1 MTAILDKF
9 LKILVASYETPKT
22 VEQAGA
28 VYVIVPKERQ
38 QQAMDFLS
46 KMYYYTWRVNQWS
59 YRQ

>member
-46 KMYYYTWRVNQWS
+46 KMYYYTWRVNQ
-59 YRQ
+59 